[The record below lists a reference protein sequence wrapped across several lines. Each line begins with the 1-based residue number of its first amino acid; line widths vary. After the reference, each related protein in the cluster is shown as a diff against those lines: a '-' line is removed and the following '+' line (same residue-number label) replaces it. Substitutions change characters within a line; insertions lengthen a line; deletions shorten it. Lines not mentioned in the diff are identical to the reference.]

1 MKDDEI
7 NRDSSTATPTKR
19 ISSLAEQRQRLD
31 AKLAAK
37 GLVSTPPGT
46 PGRPEML
53 SKTNTSLV
61 IVFKK
66 PESLVLIDDYEV
78 QVLQSSIAKVEPAP
92 LTYEQQRWQ
101 QAFLQTRNATELTPS
116 EVSKEVQSRK
126 RYYKFTERGVYFP
139 VVSAI

>member
-1 MKDDEI
+1 MFLHLQLKDDTI
-7 NRDSSTATPTKR
+7 NIDSSTATPTKR
-19 ISSLAEQRQRLD
+19 LSTLAENRQRLD

-53 SKTNTSLV
+53 SKTNTSLE

-66 PESLVLIDDYEV
+66 PESPVLIDDYEV
-78 QVLQSSIAKVEPAP
+78 QVLQSSVAKKEPAP

-101 QAFLQTRNATELTPS
+101 QAFLNTRNETELTPN
-116 EVSKEVQSRK
+116 EVSKAQTPK
-126 RYYKFTERGVYFP
+126 R
-139 VVSAI
+139 